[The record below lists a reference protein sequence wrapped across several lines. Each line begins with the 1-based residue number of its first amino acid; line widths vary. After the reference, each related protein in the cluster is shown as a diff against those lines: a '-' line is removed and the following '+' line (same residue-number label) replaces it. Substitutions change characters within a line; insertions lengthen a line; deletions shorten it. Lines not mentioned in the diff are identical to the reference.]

1 MSSDGK
7 NSQTDV
13 APSKELKEVNVA
25 TTSVADS
32 DGLGSTDDHIFSDP
46 IVAGRWQKVYDA
58 AKYEGRHRFDP
69 SYTWTAAEE
78 KALVRKSTVFYLVS
92 LSSTLTKK

>member
-1 MSSDGK
+1 MSSDDK
-7 NSQTDV
+7 NLQTDV
-13 APSKELKEVNVA
+13 AASKELKEVNVA
-25 TTSVADS
+25 TTSVAGS

-46 IVAGRWQKVYDA
+46 IIAGRWQKVYET

-78 KALVRKSTVFYLVS
+78 KALVKKSIFFY
-92 LSSTLTKK
+92 SSFLWFQH